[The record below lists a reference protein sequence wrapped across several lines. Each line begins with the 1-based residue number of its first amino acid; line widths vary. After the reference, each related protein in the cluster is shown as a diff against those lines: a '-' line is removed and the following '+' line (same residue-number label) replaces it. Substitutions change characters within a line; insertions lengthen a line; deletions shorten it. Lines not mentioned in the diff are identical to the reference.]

1 MYKYIK
7 KEDLEKLI
15 QDNREAWVVYGVNT
29 TDKEEYMNNITHTLR
44 NCGFDTSLLTQYSI
58 FKLNNSYNIVV
69 MLRKNVKLANQNSIS
84 LNNWLHSMK
93 NVVDIVTFINNSN
106 DPKYKYPITDSINCT
121 IDTGIKKN
129 NFIATIR
136 FTTDRVGDIKDA
148 IVISPK
154 FKDIHGYKI
163 DTISC
168 ERNIPKLV
176 ERLYGRLYK
185 KYGYKIIRC
194 SYKLEGR
201 LLKYNI
207 VPTPQGIKLSLIM

>member
-7 KEDLEKLI
+7 KEDLEKLV

-29 TDKEEYMNNITHTLR
+29 QDKEEYMNNLTNTLR

-58 FKLNNSYNIVV
+58 FKLNNSYNIVI
-69 MLRKNVKLANQNSIS
+69 MLRKNVKLTNQNSIS
-84 LNNWLHSMK
+84 LNNWLHSMG
-93 NVVDIVTFINNSN
+93 NVVDIVTFN
-106 DPKYKYPITDSINCT
+106 DTKYKYTITDSINCI

-136 FTTDRVGDIKDA
+136 FTTNQVGDIKDA

-168 ERNIPKLV
+168 ERSIPKLV
-176 ERLYGRLYK
+176 DRLYGRLYK
-185 KYGYKIIRC
+185 RYGYKIIRC
-194 SYKLEGR
+194 SYKLEGK

-207 VPTPQGIKLSLIM
+207 VHTPQGIKLSLAM

>member
-7 KEDLEKLI
+7 KEDLEKLV

-29 TDKEEYMNNITHTLR
+29 QDKEEYMNNLTNTLR

-58 FKLNNSYNIVV
+58 FKLNNSYNIVI
-69 MLRKNVKLANQNSIS
+69 MLRKNVKLTNQNSIS
-84 LNNWLHSMK
+84 LNNWLHSMG
-93 NVVDIVTFINNSN
+93 NVVDIVTFN
-106 DPKYKYPITDSINCT
+106 DTKYKYTITDSINCI

-136 FTTDRVGDIKDA
+136 FTTNQVGDIKDA

-163 DTISC
+163 DTINC
-168 ERNIPKLV
+168 ERSIPKLV
-176 ERLYGRLYK
+176 DRLYGRLYK
-185 KYGYKIIRC
+185 RYGYKIIRC
-194 SYKLEGR
+194 SYKLEGK

-207 VPTPQGIKLSLIM
+207 VHTPQGIKLSLAM